1 MRVPCIVNWP
11 LVVPP
16 GSVSKELVSAMDF
29 YPTIASVVGH
39 DPARLPKH
47 DGVNLLS
54 LWRGGA
60 DAKSPREMF
69 FYFKRSE
76 LQAVRSGRW
85 KLRHAFEME
94 TGSDPERLEL
104 YDLTDDPG
112 ETRDLA
118 ASHPEVV
125 GRLVKA
131 MAEMRVELGD
141 SRLGIEGGGRRPP
154 AIATDPK
161 PLTTFDPDY
170 PYIEPRYLLNEAG

>member
-1 MRVPCIVNWP
+1 
-11 LVVPP
+11 
-16 GSVSKELVSAMDF
+16 
-29 YPTIASVVGH
+29 
-39 DPARLPKH
+39 
-47 DGVNLLS
+47 VNLLS

-60 DAKSPREMF
+60 DTESPRQYF

-94 TGSDPERLEL
+94 SGSDPKRLEL
-104 YDLTDDPG
+104 YDLADDPG

-125 GRLVKA
+125 GRLTKA

-154 AIATDPK
+154 AIVTDPK